1 MGSSPWS
8 TGPMSSRISG
18 GVNISSIFSLLM
30 LRCYRHPVCTENSI
44 RRRRSK
50 RTALARILMTD
61 LFRLILGILASRFK
75 ARATLE
81 AENLVLRQ
89 QVNVLRRRTPKRP
102 HLNNTDRFLFVWL
115 YRWFPSVLEVVAIVR
130 PETVIRWHRAGF
142 RAYWRWRSRNR
153 VGRPKVS
160 AELRTLIGEMSRAN
174 ALWGAPRIHGEL
186 LKLGFEVAQ
195 STVARYMCRHSRP
208 PSQGW
213 RTFLGNHAD
222 GIAAIDLFV
231 LPTIA
236 FQVLY
241 CLVIVRHGRRL
252 WVSFGVTANP
262 TAEWISGQV
271 TEAFPWDHAPR
282 YLIRDRDTSYGPVFL
297 QRIRAMGIR
306 DHPIAPRSDRKSTRL
321 NSSHDQISY
330 AVFCLKK
337 KKRTNHDSYVSKK
350 KKKKKNNK

>member
-1 MGSSPWS
+1 
-8 TGPMSSRISG
+8 
-18 GVNISSIFSLLM
+18 
-30 LRCYRHPVCTENSI
+30 
-44 RRRRSK
+44 
-50 RTALARILMTD
+50 MTD

-102 HLNNTDRFLFVWL
+102 HLNNTDRFLFFWL
-115 YRWFPSVLEVVAIVR
+115 YRWFPSILEVVAIVR
-130 PETVIRWHRAGF
+130 PETIIRWHRAGF

-195 STVARYMCRHSRP
+195 STVARYMCRRLRP

-213 RTFLGNHAD
+213 QTFLSNHVD
-222 GIAAIDLFV
+222 RIAAIDLFV

-236 FQVLY
+236 FEILY

-262 TAEWISGQV
+262 TAEWISRHTVAGS
-271 TEAFPWDHAPR
+271 PAP
-282 YLIRDRDTSYGPVFL
+282 IRPKPSTVPANDGLRPDDRN
-297 QRIRAMGIR
+297 
-306 DHPIAPRSDRKSTRL
+306 H
-321 NSSHDQISY
+321 
-330 AVFCLKK
+330 LK
-337 KKRTNHDSYVSKK
+337 VQ
-350 KKKKKNNK
+350 